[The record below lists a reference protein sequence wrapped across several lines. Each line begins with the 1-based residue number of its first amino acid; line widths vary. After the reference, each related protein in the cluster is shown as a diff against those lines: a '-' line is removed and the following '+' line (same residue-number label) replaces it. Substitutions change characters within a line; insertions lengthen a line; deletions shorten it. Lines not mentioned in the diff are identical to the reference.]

1 MGPRYQSGSRLAAK
15 PRLSGSAHRQGPW
28 CRAYRSAPVLILPPF
43 FTASVPCT
51 VFFAATD
58 FLQSS
63 LHSKLRSPDT
73 GSGLAR
79 QASVRSGALTDVPLR
94 GEIGEVGLEKR
105 PRSGRVCR
113 AAPPWFA
120 GKPTLIRQ
128 DIWIIQQERPGWKN
142 PFRRGIRRNLAG
154 DK

>member
-1 MGPRYQSGSRLAAK
+1 MGLRYQSGSRLAAK

-43 FTASVPCT
+43 FTVSVPCT

-79 QASVRSGALTDVPLR
+79 QASVRSGALTDVPLS
-94 GEIGEVGLEKR
+94 GEIGELAWK
-105 PRSGRVCR
+105 SAR
-113 AAPPWFA
+113 AAVAYAELHRLGSLGSP
-120 GKPTLIRQ
+120 
-128 DIWIIQQERPGWKN
+128 
-142 PFRRGIRRNLAG
+142 RRSDRIFG
-154 DK
+154 